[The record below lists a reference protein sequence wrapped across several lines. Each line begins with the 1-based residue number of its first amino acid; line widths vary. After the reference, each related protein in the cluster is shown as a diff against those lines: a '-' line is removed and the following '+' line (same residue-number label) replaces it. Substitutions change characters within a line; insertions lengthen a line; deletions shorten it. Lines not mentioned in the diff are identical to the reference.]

1 MAGLRLH
8 VVVVAGFLQKKVR
21 PRTHE
26 CVGRRFTLNDR
37 LHTAIPGIEAAEQI
51 EGLTWLGDGMPNVE
65 EIVSEALEL
74 GAVLGDA
81 QITLLEAAEFGLEE
95 DRVLEF
101 IIAEESL
108 NVTPQGERRGARF
121 VDNVEN
127 RLLDGG

>member
-1 MAGLRLH
+1 
-8 VVVVAGFLQKKVR
+8 
-21 PRTHE
+21 
-26 CVGRRFTLNDR
+26 
-37 LHTAIPGIEAAEQI
+37 
-51 EGLTWLGDGMPNVE
+51 MPNVE